1 MQHSHR
7 QQRADQTAAIGN
19 DLVSTSQLR
28 ALASMAPTTALAT
41 LSDEEL
47 AAMARHLLPD
57 MAGELL
63 GHRLAA
69 LAGSAE
75 VAPARHRF
83 ANGLTRILAGRAG
96 VTVKAGSIA

>member
-1 MQHSHR
+1 MPTPLNVNR
-7 QQRADQTAAIGN
+7 GKAKTGRD

-28 ALASMAPTTALAT
+28 ALASMAPATSLAT
-41 LSDEEL
+41 LPDEEL

-69 LAGSAE
+69 LAGTAE
-75 VAPARHRF
+75 VAPAWLRF
-83 ANGLTRILAGRAG
+83 SNGLTRILAGRAG
-96 VTVKAGSIA
+96 ASIKAGPVA

>member
-7 QQRADQTAAIGN
+7 QQPADQTAASSN

-28 ALASMAPTTALAT
+28 ALASMDPATSLAT
-41 LSDEEL
+41 LPDEEL

-69 LAGSAE
+69 LAGTAE
-75 VAPARHRF
+75 VTPARLRF
-83 ANGLTRILAGRAG
+83 SNGLTRILAGRTGAS
-96 VTVKAGSIA
+96 TKAGSVA

>member
-7 QQRADQTAAIGN
+7 QQRADQTAASSN

-28 ALASMAPTTALAT
+28 VLASMDPATSLAT
-41 LSDEEL
+41 LPDEEL

-69 LAGSAE
+69 LAGTAE
-75 VAPARHRF
+75 VASARLRF
-83 ANGLTRILAGRAG
+83 SNGLTRILAGRAG
-96 VTVKAGSIA
+96 ATIKAGSAA

>member
-7 QQRADQTAAIGN
+7 QQPADQTAASSN

-28 ALASMAPTTALAT
+28 ALASMDPATSLAT
-41 LSDEEL
+41 LPDEEL

-69 LAGSAE
+69 LAGTAE
-75 VAPARHRF
+75 VAPARLRF
-83 ANGLTRILAGRAG
+83 SNGLTRILAGRAG
-96 VTVKAGSIA
+96 ATIKAGSVA